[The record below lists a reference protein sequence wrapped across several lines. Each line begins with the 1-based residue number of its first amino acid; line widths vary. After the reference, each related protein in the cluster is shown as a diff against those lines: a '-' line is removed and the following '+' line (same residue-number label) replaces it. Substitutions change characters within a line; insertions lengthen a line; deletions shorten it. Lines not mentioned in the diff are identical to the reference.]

1 MITPLQKTEVLL
13 EAMPW
18 LQTYRGAIVVVK
30 YGGNAMVNEELR
42 RAFAT
47 DILFLHQVGLRPVV
61 MHGGGPQINEM
72 LDRVGLDAPFVDGYR
87 VTTPQVM
94 EIVRMVLTGKVQREL
109 VGLLNVHEAL
119 AVGISG
125 EDAGLF
131 EARKRSAAPGKDLG
145 LVGDIIKVNPETVLD
160 MLRRGQIPVISSVA
174 PDAANPAEVLNVNA
188 DAAAAALAIALQA
201 RKLII
206 LTDVE
211 GLYRDINDPD
221 SLIPYITTSELARML
236 PSLASGMIPK
246 MRACLDAIRGGV
258 GRATIID
265 GRLAHSML
273 LEIVTNEGN
282 GTEVMPDDTSAPM
295 PLTQKGN

>member
-42 RAFAT
+42 RAFAA

-61 MHGGGPQINEM
+61 VHGGGPQINEM
-72 LDRVGLDAPFVDGYR
+72 LDRVGLEAPFVDGYR

-221 SLIPYITTSELARML
+221 SLIQYITTSELARML

-282 GTEVMPDDTSAPM
+282 GTEVMPDDTSALM